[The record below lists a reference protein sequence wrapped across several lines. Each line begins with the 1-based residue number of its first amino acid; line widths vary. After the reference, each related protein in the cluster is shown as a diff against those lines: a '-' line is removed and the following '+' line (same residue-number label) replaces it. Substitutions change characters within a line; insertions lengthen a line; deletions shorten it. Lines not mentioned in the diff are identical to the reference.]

1 MDDSL
6 FITNLAEK
14 LRKIG
19 REGIATQTQIEAATG
34 IGQETVSKVLNGRRR
49 RRTQSLEALDR
60 YADML
65 ISKRSMPERV
75 SEAVAE
81 FLAFGSEADLVA
93 SIRMCA
99 NLARGRPL
107 ARD

>member
-1 MDDSL
+1 MNDSL
-6 FITNLAEK
+6 FIANLAEK
-14 LRKIG
+14 LRKIR
-19 REGIATQTQIEAATG
+19 REGIATQIEIEAATG
-34 IGQETVSKVLNGRRR
+34 ICQETVSKVLHGKRR
-49 RRTQSLEALDR
+49 RRTEALDALDR

-65 ISKRSMPERV
+65 ISNRKTPDRV

-99 NLARGRPL
+99 SLVRGKPL
-107 ARD
+107 TGS